1 MTKSNFDP
9 TIYHFVEIS
18 NHEIDGDSTII
29 WETQATPDGFIGC
42 YTITYNSSDDWFYL
56 GEIVSHNHKQREIRL
71 YSGKIPDDDFAF
83 QLFKNMELDL
93 PIIQREIKIDSL
105 F

>member
-18 NHEIDGDSTII
+18 NHEIDDTII
-29 WETQATPDGFIGC
+29 WETQATPDGVIGC
-42 YTITYNSSDDWFYL
+42 YTIIYNSNDDWFYL
-56 GEIVSHNHKQREIRL
+56 REIVSHNHNPRDITL